1 MINMEIMETEKLYD
15 YFLDTLS
22 HCGSFIF
29 DLSKGDIEYEIF
41 EEFDIGVISFLH
53 EDVLK
58 QLLDSKLITFDVY
71 SNCKILRK
79 KVLELQELGL
89 WKIDLVKTNKRW
101 KEVIILCD
109 EIKKDL

>member
-1 MINMEIMETEKLYD
+1 METKKLYE

-29 DLSKGDIEYEIF
+29 DSSKEEIEYEIF

-53 EDVLK
+53 EDSLK
-58 QLLDSKLITFDVY
+58 QLLDSKLITFEIY
-71 SNCKILRK
+71 NRCLLLRK
-79 KVLELQELGL
+79 NFLELQELGL
-89 WKIDLVKTNKRW
+89 WKIDLVKVNERW

-109 EIKKDL
+109 EIKDMIKKLR

>member
-1 MINMEIMETEKLYD
+1 METKNLYD

-29 DLSKGDIEYEIF
+29 NLSERDIEYEIF

-53 EDVLK
+53 EDALN
-58 QLLDSKLITFDVY
+58 QLINSKLITFHIY
-71 SNCKILRK
+71 NNCLILRK
-79 KVLELQELGL
+79 KVLELQELDL
-89 WKIDLVKTNKRW
+89 WKIELIKTNERW
-101 KEVIILCD
+101 KEIIILCD